1 MSNLKILFVI
11 CILIF
16 VGNIVLMLL
25 NDVLMNMTNVSVT

>member
-16 VGNIVLMLL
+16 VGNLVLMLL
-25 NDVLMNMTNVSVT
+25 NDVPMNMTNVSVT